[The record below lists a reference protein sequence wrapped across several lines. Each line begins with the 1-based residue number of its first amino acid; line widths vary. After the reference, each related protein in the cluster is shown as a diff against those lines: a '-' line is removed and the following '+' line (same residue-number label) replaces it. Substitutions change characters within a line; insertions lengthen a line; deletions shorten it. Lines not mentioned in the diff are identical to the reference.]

1 MPETLNVKVR
11 GETGTSRMRRL
22 RHTGAVPAILYG
34 HGEANVNL
42 AVPAKEL
49 MAAVRHGGKLVS
61 LKGDV
66 SDSALIRQVQWDVY
80 SKEIIHLDL
89 MRVDLT
95 ELVNTTVRLELKGT
109 AAGAAEGGVLQFITH
124 EIEIECPAASIPDKI
139 IVSVL
144 ELKLNA
150 AIHVSDVKLPEGAK
164 LITHGEDVVVQCV
177 TPRKEEEA
185 PAPGAEG
192 ATGVEPE
199 LIKKEQTDEDE
210 GEEKEKMEKK

>member
-1 MPETLNVKVR
+1 MAETLNVKVR
-11 GETGTSRMRRL
+11 GETGSSRMRRL
-22 RHTGAVPAILYG
+22 RHTGVVPAILYG

-42 AVPAKEL
+42 AVPQKEIL
-49 MAAVRHGGKLVS
+49 SAVKHGGKLVS

-66 SDSALIRQVQWDVY
+66 SDSALVRTVQWDVFG
-80 SKEIIHLDL
+80 KEIIHLDL

-95 ELVNTTVRLELKGT
+95 EMVETTVSLELKGT

-139 IVSVL
+139 VVSVVD
-144 ELKLNA
+144 LKLNN

-177 TPRKEEEA
+177 TPRVEEEA
-185 PAPGAEG
+185 PAAAPEA
-192 ATGVEPE
+192 ATGAEPE
-199 LIKKEQTDEDE
+199 LIKKEKPV
-210 GEEKEKMEKK
+210 EEEAEE

>member
-11 GETGTSRMRRL
+11 GETGSSRMRRL

-42 AVPAKEL
+42 AVPLKEIL
-49 MAAVRHGGKLVS
+49 SAVKHGGKLVS

-66 SDSALIRQVQWDVY
+66 SDSALVRTVQWDVY
-80 SKEIIHLDL
+80 GKEIIHLDL

-95 ELVNTTVRLELKGT
+95 ELVETSVSLELKGT

-139 IVSVL
+139 VVSVVD
-144 ELKLNA
+144 LKLNNS
-150 AIHVSDVKLPEGAK
+150 ILVSDVKLPEGAK
-164 LITHGEDVVVQCV
+164 LITHGTDVVVQCV
-177 TPRKEEEA
+177 TPRVEEEA
-185 PAPGAEG
+185 PAAVPEAVTGA
-192 ATGVEPE
+192 EPE
-199 LIKKEQTDEDE
+199 LIKKEKPV
-210 GEEKEKMEKK
+210 EEEVEE

>member
-1 MPETLNVKVR
+1 MAETLNVKVR

-22 RHTGAVPAILYG
+22 RNTGSIPAILYG

-42 AVPAKEL
+42 AVIHKEL
-49 MAAVRHGGKLVS
+49 MAAVKHGGKLVS

-66 SDSALIRQVQWDVY
+66 SDSALIRQVQWDTY

-89 MRVDLT
+89 MRVDAN
-95 ELVNTTVRLELKGT
+95 EMVNTTVRLELKGT
-109 AAGAAEGGVLQFITH
+109 PAGAADGGVLQFITH
-124 EIEIECPAASIPDKI
+124 EIEIECPAMKIPDKI
-139 IVSVL
+139 VVSVL

-150 AIHVSDVKLPEGAK
+150 AIHVSEVKLPEGAK
-164 LITHGEDVVVQCV
+164 LVTHGEDVVVQCV
-177 TPRKEEEA
+177 TPRKDEEA

-199 LIKKEQTDEDE
+199 LIKKEKAEDDEE
-210 GEEKEKMEKK
+210 EEKK

>member
-1 MPETLNVKVR
+1 MAETLNVKVR

-22 RHTGAVPAILYG
+22 RYTGVVPAILYG

-42 AVPAKEL
+42 AVPHKEL

-89 MRVDLT
+89 MRVDIT

-124 EIEIECPAASIPDKI
+124 EIEIECPAGSIPDKI
-139 IVSVL
+139 VVSVL
-144 ELKLNA
+144 DLKLNA
-150 AIHVSDVKLPEGAK
+150 AIHVSEVKLPEGAK

-177 TPRKEEEA
+177 TPRTEEEA

-199 LIKKEQTDEDE
+199 LIKKEKTEE
-210 GEEKEKMEKK
+210 EEAEEKEKK

>member
-1 MPETLNVKVR
+1 MAETLNVKVR

-22 RHTGAVPAILYG
+22 RNTGSIPAILYG

-42 AVPAKEL
+42 AVIHKEL
-49 MAAVRHGGKLVS
+49 MAAVKHGGKLVS

-66 SDSALIRQVQWDVY
+66 SDSALIRQVQWDTY

-89 MRVDLT
+89 MRVDAN
-95 ELVNTTVRLELKGT
+95 EMVNTTVRLELKGT
-109 AAGAAEGGVLQFITH
+109 PAGAAEGGVLQFITH
-124 EIEIECPAASIPDKI
+124 EIEIECPAMKIPDKI
-139 IVSVL
+139 VVSVL

-150 AIHVSDVKLPEGAK
+150 AIHVSEVKLPEGAT
-164 LITHGEDVVVQCV
+164 LVTHGEDVVVQCV
-177 TPRKEEEA
+177 TPRKDEEA

-199 LIKKEQTDEDE
+199 LIKKEKAEDDEE
-210 GEEKEKMEKK
+210 EEKK

>member
-11 GETGTSRMRRL
+11 GETGSSRMRRL
-22 RHTGAVPAILYG
+22 RNTGAIPAILYG

-42 AVPAKEL
+42 AVPSKEL
-49 MAAVRHGGKLVS
+49 MAAVRHGGKLVT

-66 SDSALIRQVQWDVY
+66 SDSALIRSVQWDVY
-80 SKEIIHLDL
+80 SKDIVHLDL

-109 AAGAAEGGVLQFITH
+109 PAGAAEGGVLQFIAH

-139 IVSVL
+139 VVSVL
-144 ELKLNA
+144 DLKLNA
-150 AIHVSDVKLPEGAK
+150 AIHVSDVKLPQAAK

-177 TPRKEEEA
+177 MPRAEEEA
-185 PAPGAEG
+185 PAPGAEA
-192 ATGVEPE
+192 ATGIEPE
-199 LIKKEQTDEDE
+199 LIKKEKTEEEE
-210 GEEKEKMEKK
+210 GEESEKKEKE

>member
-1 MPETLNVKVR
+1 MAETLNVKVR
-11 GETGTSRMRRL
+11 GETGTSCMRRL
-22 RHTGAVPAILYG
+22 RHTGSIPAILYG

-42 AVPAKEL
+42 AVIHKEL
-49 MAAVRHGGKLVS
+49 MAAVKHGGKLVS

-66 SDSALIRQVQWDVY
+66 SDSALIRSVQWDTY

-95 ELVNTTVRLELKGT
+95 EMVNTTVRLELKGT
-109 AAGAAEGGVLQFITH
+109 AAGASEGGVLQFITH

-150 AIHVSDVKLPEGAK
+150 AIHVSDVKLPDGAK

-177 TPRKEEEA
+177 TPRTDEEA
-185 PAPGAEG
+185 PAAGAEG

-199 LIKKEQTDEDE
+199 LIKKEKTDEE
-210 GEEKEKMEKK
+210 EAEEEKKK

>member
-1 MPETLNVKVR
+1 MAETLNVKVR
-11 GETGTSRMRRL
+11 GETGSSRMRRL
-22 RHTGAVPAILYG
+22 RQTGAIPAILYG

-42 AVPAKEL
+42 AVVHKEL

-66 SDSALIRQVQWDVY
+66 SDSALIRQVQWDTY

-89 MRVDLT
+89 MRVDAT
-95 ELVNTTVRLELKGT
+95 ELVTTTVRLELKGT

-124 EIEIECPAASIPDKI
+124 EIEIECPAMAIPDKI
-139 IVSVL
+139 VVSVL
-144 ELKLNA
+144 DLKLNA

-164 LITHGEDVVVQCV
+164 LITHGADVVVQCV
-177 TPRKEEEA
+177 TPRAEEEA
-185 PAPGAEG
+185 PAPGAEA

-199 LIKKEQTDEDE
+199 LIKKEKAEE
-210 GEEKEKMEKK
+210 EEAEEKEKK